1 VKRVHFIV
9 LLGLELCILLGYVFK
24 DSEKDKDP
32 KFGVV
37 SLDKLAREEAERL
50 AKQDLKPESLTKAIQ
65 KITMRLNQEL
75 KNFAT
80 DKKVV
85 VFSAQALKGGAE
97 DLTEEFKV
105 YLSQKQ
111 EGESS

>member
-1 VKRVHFIV
+1 MNRVHFII
-9 LLGLELCILLGYVFK
+9 LLGLELCILLTYVIK
-24 DSEKDKDP
+24 DSDNFKDP

-37 SLDKLAREEAERL
+37 SLDKLVREEAEKL
-50 AKQDLKPESLTKAIQ
+50 AKQDLKPESLTKAIHR
-65 KITMRLNQEL
+65 ITTRLNHDL
-75 KNFAT
+75 KDFAI

-111 EGESS
+111 KGEPS